1 MPMLIRSAVNA
12 GMTLPPQAM
21 AQLDQPSMGSV
32 ESGLKALGLVI
43 EARRAP
49 LDVLV
54 VDSMDRIPTE
64 N

>member
-1 MPMLIRSAVNA
+1 
-12 GMTLPPQAM
+12 
-21 AQLDQPSMGSV
+21 V